1 MYLWTQEI
9 ETIDWN
15 IVTFKDWQ
23 TLEIEEQNKEL
34 FTEEPTTGSELQMN
48 WASMVAKQIVDVY
61 HTNNVRLTDINLIN
75 SMVNDIIDAKNDEA
89 IVEAFWKENLD
100 TISGIFGSEE
110 KLATISSRNIRIKDI
125 FKS

>member
-9 ETIDWN
+9 ETIDWS

-34 FTEEPTTGSELQMN
+34 FTEEPTTGSDLQMN

-75 SMVNDIIDAKNDEA
+75 SMVNDIIAAKNDEA